1 VIMNYI
7 YKDAQVQEHV
17 SNLSVKTAKFSFLKM
32 MTVIWSY
39 YVLRPLFDKFN
50 EKVTTIILGYQKEM
64 LKLVNE
70 FETLEKTKKYFKN
83 YIDSQYALNVVDSQ
97 VLKQSL
103 NMVLDLSLNEYT
115 IQHIGSSR

>member
-1 VIMNYI
+1 MNYI